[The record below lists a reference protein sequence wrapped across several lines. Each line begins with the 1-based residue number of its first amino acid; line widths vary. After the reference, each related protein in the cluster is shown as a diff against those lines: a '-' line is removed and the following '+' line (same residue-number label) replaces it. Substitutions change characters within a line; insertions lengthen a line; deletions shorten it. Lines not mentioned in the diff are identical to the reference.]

1 METSNLEG
9 WDKDVRY
16 FKISNCDDSSDK
28 DSDSDSETETETENE
43 SETLKIRKNIRKFY
57 STKISSQNKIYIY
70 SIKNVCRQ
78 RNYHARRLGTRVA
91 ISQRYRRWVFL
102 CRRLVLG

>member
-28 DSDSDSETETETENE
+28 DSDSDSETQKLKPRTSLEPNLNPQGILILMKNL
-43 SETLKIRKNIRKFY
+43 LKI
-57 STKISSQNKIYIY
+57 
-70 SIKNVCRQ
+70 
-78 RNYHARRLGTRVA
+78 
-91 ISQRYRRWVFL
+91 
-102 CRRLVLG
+102 

>member
-43 SETLKIRKNIRKFY
+43 SETESESSGY
-57 STKISSQNKIYIY
+57 SYYNEKP
-70 SIKNVCRQ
+70 IKNMKGYFK
-78 RNYHARRLGTRVA
+78 NTKKYKKILFDEN
-91 ISQRYRRWVFL
+91 FL
-102 CRRLVLG
+102 PE